1 MQTKNFPLIFERSKT
16 GRTAY
21 ALSETDIPTFD
32 IGERIGKEFVRE
44 EPADLPEVSELELIR
59 HYTALSNRNFGI
71 DSGFYPLGSCTMKY
85 NPKINEDVARF
96 DGFSHIH
103 PLQDPETVQGALE
116 IMYDLKESL
125 KEITGMDAVSLQP
138 AAGAHGEWTSLM
150 MIKAFHEANGEENR
164 TKVLIPDSAHGTN
177 PASATVAGFESVTIK
192 TNEKGLVDLED
203 LKQHVGDD

>member
-1 MQTKNFPLIFERSKT
+1 
-16 GRTAY
+16 
-21 ALSETDIPTFD
+21 
-32 IGERIGKEFVRE
+32 
-44 EPADLPEVSELELIR
+44 
-59 HYTALSNRNFGI
+59 
-71 DSGFYPLGSCTMKY
+71 MKY

-164 TKVLIPDSAHGTN
+164 TKALRTHLAHVTNDNHAMVARIVLVVIKTKAKCLENLADLKPHDGDYTAALMLTN
-177 PASATVAGFESVTIK
+177 PNT
-192 TNEKGLVDLED
+192 L
-203 LKQHVGDD
+203 H